1 MVLYGVT
8 GALFAYCISL
18 AMTTPLAAFAA
29 VAGYQVVMFI
39 VSAAMIFI
47 ANACLINDFIAL
59 SRRVSFGFNVCQI
72 KRC

>member
-8 GALFAYCISL
+8 GALFAYCVSL

-39 VSAAMIFI
+39 VSANII
-47 ANACLINDFIAL
+47 Y
-59 SRRVSFGFNVCQI
+59 
-72 KRC
+72 